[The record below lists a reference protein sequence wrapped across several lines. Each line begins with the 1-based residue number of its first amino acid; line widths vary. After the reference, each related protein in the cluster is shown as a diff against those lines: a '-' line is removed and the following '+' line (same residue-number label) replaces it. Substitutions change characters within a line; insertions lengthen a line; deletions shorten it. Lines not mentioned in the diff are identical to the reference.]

1 MTFFTNAG
9 YKILKACV
17 NESEGMHPR
26 IFCRRWF
33 GLEDVQE
40 DGRLRFTETQILA
53 IESEHGYREKCVNL
67 IAKILKIK
75 PNTVQRWGKGVEFS
89 NLPSDKRHQYET
101 YLRYV
106 DMLRVLA
113 ANLARHDETLAI
125 KLFNSSTK
133 NVQKINPDSFDLK
146 VSDKSEIL
154 V

>member
-17 NESEGMHPR
+17 NQGEGMHPR

-33 GLEDVQE
+33 GLEDVLE

-75 PNTVQRWGKGVEFS
+75 PNTVQRWGKGVEF
-89 NLPSDKRHQYET
+89 NNIPSDKRHQYET

-106 DMLRVLA
+106 DMLRVLSA
-113 ANLARHDETLAI
+113 SLAKHDETLVI
-125 KLFNSSTK
+125 KLLNSSTK
-133 NVQKINPDSFDLK
+133 SELYNLK